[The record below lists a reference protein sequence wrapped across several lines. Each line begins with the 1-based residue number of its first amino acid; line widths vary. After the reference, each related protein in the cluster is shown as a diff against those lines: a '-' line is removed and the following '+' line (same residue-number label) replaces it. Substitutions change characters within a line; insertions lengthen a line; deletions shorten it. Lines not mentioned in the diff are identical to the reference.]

1 MNKIL
6 ILDNSRDLLN
16 TMKYILERINYAV
29 KTLNNN
35 NIDNIC
41 HEIQEFQPD
50 LLIADVFPDF
60 ADKREI
66 CKELRK
72 SAEYKNLPILVYS
85 TSAALLKY
93 YKKYDADDFL
103 EKPFEL
109 NHLLE
114 KINSLLQFSKHR
126 KVARDIF

>member
-6 ILDNSRDLLN
+6 ILDNSADLLN
-16 TMKYILERINYAV
+16 TMKYVLERKNYTV

-35 NIDNIC
+35 NIDNIR
-41 HEIQEFQPD
+41 HEICEFQPD
-50 LLIADVFPDF
+50 LLIADVFSDF

-72 SAEYKNLPILVYS
+72 SAENKNLPILVYS
-85 TSAALLKY
+85 TSAALSEH
-93 YKKYDADDFL
+93 YKNYDADDFL

-109 NHLLE
+109 NNLLE
-114 KINSLLQFSKHR
+114 KINALLQFSKR
-126 KVARDIF
+126 RNVTKDIF